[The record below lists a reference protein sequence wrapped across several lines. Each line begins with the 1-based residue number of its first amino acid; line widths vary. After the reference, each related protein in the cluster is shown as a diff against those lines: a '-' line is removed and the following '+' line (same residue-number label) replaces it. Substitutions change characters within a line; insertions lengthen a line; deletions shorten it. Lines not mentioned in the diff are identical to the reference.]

1 MLTFEEYWNIN
12 KEKYI
17 KRAMEDYNL
26 INAHYIATIKINTD
40 DDFSLD
46 LGYDF
51 TLYGESQ
58 LILNEKVIKHL
69 EKLQVV
75 NIKTIHKMID
85 GKLAE
90 FPDYNLWYD
99 IRKEA
104 INQVKQNY
112 NYIQVGGNQ
121 TITIEFSNDKLDVI
135 KE

>member
-1 MLTFEEYWNIN
+1 
-12 KEKYI
+12 
-17 KRAMEDYNL
+17 MEDYNL

-40 DDFSLD
+40 NDFSLD

-51 TLYGESQ
+51 TLYGENQ

-69 EKLQVV
+69 TQLQVV
-75 NIKTIHKMID
+75 NIKTIRKMVD
-85 GKLAE
+85 GKLTE

-99 IRKEA
+99 IRNEA
-104 INQVKQNY
+104 IEQVKQNN

-121 TITIEFSNDKLDVI
+121 TITIEFQHYNVDAI